1 MPKHKINPLLRLTLA
16 GLPELDYF
24 PTPEARDTALY
35 ELGRD
40 AGMSAP
46 KSLAAGIAIIAAF
59 TLSLVFAVKWLLRL
73 VHWPRLLEEWIV
85 ISLAGG
91 FVFLLLRHLHR
102 RGFVAGLRTK
112 LLAHGVPICVP
123 CGYLLK
129 GLPESTTNCP
139 ECGHTIDENTKRVML
154 IEASNQSPLREQL
167 DKL

>member
-1 MPKHKINPLLRLTLA
+1 MAKHKINPLLRLTLA

-73 VHWPRLLEEWIV
+73 VHWPRLLEEWIL

-91 FVFLLLRHLHR
+91 FVFLLLRFLHR
-102 RGFVAGLRTK
+102 RGFVSELRAK
-112 LLAHGVPICVP
+112 LVANGVPICIP
-123 CGYLLK
+123 CGYLLR
-129 GLPESTTNCP
+129 GLPETTTNCP
-139 ECGHTIDENTKRVML
+139 ECGKI
-154 IEASNQSPLREQL
+154 IEPKARAVISSNQKDARATDATKSI
-167 DKL
+167 